1 MFEHIFLASVTVCC
15 SSRNYAMPSL
25 TTFSMS
31 WPELRWISY
40 ESETVLLL
48 PLSLTPDKLWN
59 ANHFFQHSSHNYTN
73 HKMAVHITIV
83 QISFDSQILTLR
95 PRTCV
100 HSLSYTSRYKHV
112 LWLAFASGT
121 WSKISHTNHITI
133 ITKIGRSNRLV
144 KIKRNGE
151 QCPLEQGL

>member
-31 WPELRWISY
+31 WPELRWISC

-59 ANHFFQHSSHNYTN
+59 ANRFFNIHHNNYTN
-73 HKMAVHITIV
+73 HKMAVHITVVRILL
-83 QISFDSQILTLR
+83 DSPILTLR

-100 HSLSYTSRYKHV
+100 HSLSYTSRYKYV
-112 LWLAFASGT
+112 LWLAFAGVT
-121 WSKISHTNHITI
+121 WSKISLTITLQLSQ
-133 ITKIGRSNRLV
+133 KSDD
-144 KIKRNGE
+144 
-151 QCPLEQGL
+151 